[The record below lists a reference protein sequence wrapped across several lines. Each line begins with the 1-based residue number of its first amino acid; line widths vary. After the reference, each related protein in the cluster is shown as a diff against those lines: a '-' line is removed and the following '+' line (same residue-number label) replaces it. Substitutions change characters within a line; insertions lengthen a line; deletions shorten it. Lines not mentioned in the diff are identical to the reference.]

1 MNINSIN
8 KRLIK
13 LYLNEINYGNTTINK
28 GRPEKEEINHYIDV
42 IFKVIKTGI
51 SWRTLN
57 KKLHFSTYK
66 KFVNGNATKLRII
79 NIL

>member
-1 MNINSIN
+1 MSINSIN

-13 LYLNEINYGNTTINK
+13 LYLNEINK

-51 SWRTLN
+51 PWRALN
-57 KKLHFSTYK
+57 EKLHF
-66 KFVNGNATKLRII
+66 F
-79 NIL
+79 NIS